1 MTFRRTAL
9 KLSTTILL
17 ISLVLVTLGLFAS
30 NLVLRGEYNKLDKKD
45 KFWNYITILN
55 KPFSHIKI
63 NGGNTTNIV
72 FEPSQSSTVRVVKY
86 WEEKNKGS
94 VKTTVNND
102 TLYISFTDKVNKPE
116 NKYEIDGANL
126 VHISAPQLLS
136 VDGNNTNIALQNIK
150 QSSLSINAKG
160 KSDVSIES
168 ITNNFDALNITQR
181 DSSKIAFEMSPDFK
195 GSRIINIQHLKAD
208 IYNYSQLDIGS
219 GYVNDL
225 KLNIADGSSIIL
237 SGKSLS
243 HINK

>member
-1 MTFRRTAL
+1 MIFRRTAL

-17 ISLVLVTLGLFAS
+17 LSLVLVTLGLFAS
-30 NLVLRGEYNKLDKKD
+30 NLILRSEYNKLDKKD
-45 KFWNYITILN
+45 KFWNYTTILN
-55 KPFSHIKI
+55 QPFKHVKI

-72 FEPSQSSTVRVVKY
+72 FEPSQSTSVRVIKY

-94 VKTTVNND
+94 VKTTIKDD
-102 TLYISFTDKVNKPE
+102 TLYISFTDKVNKPD
-116 NKYEIDGANL
+116 NKYEIDGADL

-136 VDGNNTNIALQNIK
+136 VDGNNTNIQLQSIK

-160 KSDVSIES
+160 KSEIIIES
-168 ITNNFDALNITQR
+168 AINNFDNLYITQS
-181 DSSKIAFEMSPDFK
+181 DSSKIALEMSPEFK

-208 IYNYSQLDIGS
+208 LFNYAQLDIGN

-237 SGKSLS
+237 SGKSLG
-243 HINK
+243 HLNK